1 MNVPLS
7 ILDTSPAPTG
17 STAAQALRN
26 TVALAQ
32 EADRLGYTRYW
43 LAEHHNFVG
52 AASAA
57 PEIMIGH
64 VARET
69 ERIRVGSGGIML
81 PNHAP
86 LKVAETFRLLETLY
100 PGRIDLGIGRA
111 PGTDPVTALALRRSP
126 AAVNAD
132 EFPALLAELLAFS
145 EGGFPDDHPFRAVAA
160 IPSETALPPL
170 WLLGSSDFGAQ
181 VAASLGVG
189 FAFASHINP
198 HGAADVLQ
206 LYRERFVQT
215 GRTDRPHAI
224 LTVSVVCAE
233 TDEQADYLA
242 SSVDLAFLKL
252 RTGQAGKLPSP
263 QEALSYPYTE
273 RERLQTRMGRDHHIV
288 GSASTVKAR
297 IDDLVDRSAADEVM
311 ILTMV
316 HSHEDRVRSYRLLA
330 DAYALHRGD
339 RVTVA
344 V

>member
-1 MNVPLS
+1 VNIALS
-7 ILDTSPAPTG
+7 ILDTSPVPTG

-26 TVALAQ
+26 TVTLAQ

-43 LAEHHNFVG
+43 LAEHHNYAG
-52 AASAA
+52 AASAV

-69 ERIRVGSGGIML
+69 ERIRVGAGGIML

-111 PGTDPVTALALRRSP
+111 PGTDPVTAFALRRSP

-132 EFPALLAELLAFS
+132 EFPDLLAELLAFS
-145 EGGFPDDHPFRAVAA
+145 ENGFPDAHPFHTVAA

-170 WLLGSSDFGAQ
+170 FLLGSSDFGAQ

-198 HGAADVLQ
+198 HGAADILR

-215 GRTDRPHAI
+215 GRTEGPHAI
-224 LTVSVVCAE
+224 LTASVVCAE
-233 TDEQADYLA
+233 TDERADYLA
-242 SSVDLAFLKL
+242 SSIDLAFLKL
-252 RTGQAGKLPSP
+252 RSGRAGKLPSP
-263 QEALSYPYTE
+263 EEVSSYPYTE
-273 RERLQTRMGRDHHIV
+273 PEKMQVRTGRAHHIV
-288 GSASTVKAR
+288 GSVATVMSR
-297 IDDLVDRSAADEVM
+297 LDDMVERSGADEVM
-311 ILTMV
+311 ILTMI
-316 HSHEDRVRSYRLLA
+316 HSHADRIRSYQLLA
-330 DAYALHRGD
+330 EAYALHADER
-339 RVTVA
+339 VA
-344 V
+344 VPA